1 MKYLSLL
8 SVVLFMIC
16 VIAAIATHE
25 WYGAMGF
32 FTGVGWAF
40 ISFLNELENESK
52 SGSITDN
59 N

>member
-1 MKYLSLL
+1 
-8 SVVLFMIC
+8 MIC